1 MKSHAASK
9 GGEKCLKKRY
19 IFRYLLLIPAVIIWC
34 YPIGVALKESFAIN
48 GFGNY
53 IAVMNHPKI
62 DYFRILFNSLLVS
75 IVSTAIVVVL
85 SSLAAF
91 AFSKFQFKGKQFLY
105 YVLVT
110 CLTLPPAA
118 IMVPI
123 VFFGRT
129 FHVNNTLSYMIYVMT
144 ALHAPYMMVTM
155 KNYFDTIP
163 DALVEAAVI
172 DGASCMHIYRKII
185 LPLGIPSILNVCLLS
200 FVYCWN
206 NYLIPLITTTKTE
219 KYTITL
225 ATTYLKDSGNMTME
239 MQAQLYAYLIMAI
252 IPSVLLYI
260 FLNRYFR
267 VDMLSGAEK

>member
-267 VDMLSGAEK
+267 ADILSGAEK

>member
-1 MKSHAASK
+1 M
-9 GGEKCLKKRY
+9 LKKKY
-19 IFRYLLLIPAVIIWC
+19 ILRYLFLIPAALIWC
-34 YPIGVALKESFAIN
+34 YPLGVALKESFAIN
-48 GFGNY
+48 GLGNY
-53 IAVMNHPKI
+53 IAVMNHPQI
-62 DYFRILFNSLLVS
+62 DYFRILFNSLFVAA
-75 IVSTAIVVVL
+75 VSTAIVVVL

-91 AFSKFQFKGKQFLY
+91 AFSKFEFKGKQFLY
-105 YVLVT
+105 YLLVT

-172 DGASCMHIYRKII
+172 DGASSIHIYRKII

-200 FVYCWN
+200 FIYCWN
-206 NYLIPLITTTKTE
+206 NYLIPLITVTQTE

-239 MQAQLYAYLIMAI
+239 MQAQLYAYLILAI
-252 IPSVLLYI
+252 IPSILLYI

-267 VDMLSGAEK
+267 SDMLSGAEK

>member
-1 MKSHAASK
+1 MFH
-9 GGEKCLKKRY
+9 KKNL
-19 IFRYLLLIPAVIIWC
+19 FRYLFLIPAAVIWC
-34 YPIGVALKESFAIN
+34 YPLGVALKESLAIH
-48 GFGNY
+48 GLGNY
-53 IAVMNHPKI
+53 TAVMNHPQI
-62 DYFRILFNSLLVS
+62 DYVRILFNSVFVAV
-75 IVSTAIVVVL
+75 VSTALVVLL

-91 AFSKFQFKGKQFLY
+91 AFSKFRFRGRQCLY
-105 YVLVT
+105 YLLVT

-118 IMVPI
+118 IMLPI

-155 KNYFDTIP
+155 KNFFDTIP
-163 DALVEAAVI
+163 DALLEAAVI
-172 DGASCMHIYRKII
+172 DGASCMQIYRKII
-185 LPLGIPSILNVCLLS
+185 WPLGLPSILNVCLLS

-206 NYLIPLITTTKTE
+206 NYLIPLITITKTE

-252 IPSVLLYI
+252 IPSVLLYV

-267 VDMLSGAEK
+267 SDLLSGAEK

>member
-1 MKSHAASK
+1 M
-9 GGEKCLKKRY
+9 LKKRY

-129 FHVNNTLSYMIYVMT
+129 FHVNNTLSYMI
-144 ALHAPYMMVTM
+144 LC
-155 KNYFDTIP
+155 D
-163 DALVEAAVI
+163 
-172 DGASCMHIYRKII
+172 DGAPCSLYD
-185 LPLGIPSILNVCLLS
+185 G
-200 FVYCWN
+200 N
-206 NYLIPLITTTKTE
+206 NE
-219 KYTITL
+219 KL
-225 ATTYLKDSGNMTME
+225 
-239 MQAQLYAYLIMAI
+239 
-252 IPSVLLYI
+252 
-260 FLNRYFR
+260 F
-267 VDMLSGAEK
+267 